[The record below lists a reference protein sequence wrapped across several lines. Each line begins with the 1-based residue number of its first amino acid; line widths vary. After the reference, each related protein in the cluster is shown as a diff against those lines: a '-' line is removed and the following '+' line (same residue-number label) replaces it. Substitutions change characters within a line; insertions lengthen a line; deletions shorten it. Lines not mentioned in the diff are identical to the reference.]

1 MIRRPPRSTLFPYT
15 TLFRSVLSH
24 SQVLEGIER
33 RPCRRHVV
41 GDRAEHHRL
50 AVGVRQLGQGRMEQ
64 PLGSLEIDVDYLNP
78 RLSQNLW
85 RQLGRS
91 FAQAVP
97 QIDHGAFLARRE
109 RYRCAA
115 VQDAHA
121 IQSDNVSE
129 DDVSNLHA
137 LRGSLLADKS
147 PPTRKSLAH
156 LTT

>member
-1 MIRRPPRSTLFPYT
+1 MGPRPGRRK
-15 TLFRSVLSH
+15 VA
-24 SQVLEGIER
+24 G
-33 RPCRRHVV
+33 
-41 GDRAEHHRL
+41 
-50 AVGVRQLGQGRMEQ
+50 
-64 PLGSLEIDVDYLNP
+64 GSLNP

-91 FAQAVP
+91 WAQGVP

-109 RYRCAA
+109 RYRCGA

-137 LRGSLLADKS
+137 LRGSLLGDES
-147 PPTRKSLAH
+147 PPTGKCVAH
-156 LTT
+156 LNT